1 MSSGRP
7 LWRHGFDRAER
18 LVGRRLEG
26 LVSTRTFNDL
36 LVLAFRSQN
45 AAYQLFERQTS
56 AVLHLW
62 NLPTRSD
69 VGKLRRQVG
78 ALSADLRELSSRLED
93 EQRHGNVRPD
103 QRRTGYG
110 DAEHR
115 KTARTEQRGARDA

>member
-18 LVGRRLEG
+18 LVGRRLED

-45 AAYQLFERQTS
+45 AAYRLFERQTG

-62 NLPTRSD
+62 NMPTRSD

-78 ALSADLRELSSRLED
+78 ALSADLRELASKLEE
-93 EQRHGNVRPD
+93 EQRQRAARSDP
-103 QRRTGYG
+103 RRTDG
-110 DAEHR
+110 DGENRSA
-115 KTARTEQRGARDA
+115 ARTEQRGAP